1 MSLPYF
7 SLEVTMYNHS
17 MFISKH
23 NAAIRRQN
31 RKEVVEQVIEPLFSV
46 LLLAFLAICYIEFL
60 QWLLQH

>member
-1 MSLPYF
+1 
-7 SLEVTMYNHS
+7 MYNHS